1 MYCSVREQQYCRERV
16 EYVYCIY
23 GAAGTCP
30 TKFSSPLLIACPG
43 SSLFIRKQM
52 PNKIFIVR
60 PATFDAI
67 VFYIWD
73 IVSDLIIDK
82 IYIISLD
89 HKVRRIYRL
98 GDQHSNS
105 CFASFRFLS
114 AAALSLSTVYS
125 TAQHCTHS
133 VQYSTAHSSTQTL
146 ARRAALRQVLICV
159 WSEAPA
165 SREVSS
171 ALHSQMNYAELL
183 ALCCGSPSFLL
194 RTNFF
199 HLINSYSRLWF
210 MGA

>member
-1 MYCSVREQQYCRERV
+1 MLICCRLVLRVRCVVLCTVLLVLTGRHTRKYDVLYCSVVYEQCCRERV

-30 TKFSSPLLIACPG
+30 TKFSSLLLIACPG

-114 AAALSLSTVYS
+114 AAALLSLSTL
-125 TAQHCTHS
+125 
-133 VQYSTAHSSTQTL
+133 YSTAHTQYCTDSSTQTH

-171 ALHSQMNYAELL
+171 ALHCIRRWITPN
-183 ALCCGSPSFLL
+183 C
-194 RTNFF
+194 
-199 HLINSYSRLWF
+199 
-210 MGA
+210 